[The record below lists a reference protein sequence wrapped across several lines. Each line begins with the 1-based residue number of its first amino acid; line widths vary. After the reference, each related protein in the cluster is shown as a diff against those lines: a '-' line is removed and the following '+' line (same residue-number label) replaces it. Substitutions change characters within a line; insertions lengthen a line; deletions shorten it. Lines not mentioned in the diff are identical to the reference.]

1 MNNLVVSYNY
11 FEWKPVEKKGKVKNM
26 HIYESFL
33 LFGTFKK

>member
-1 MNNLVVSYNY
+1 MNNLVVSYDY
-11 FEWKPVEKKGKVKNM
+11 EWKPEEKKGKVKNM